1 MRVSVDPTWAK
12 ILKVVAII
20 MTVML
25 IVSFFIV
32 FPLAKSLISKELAN
46 EDFDSTEV
54 DMVYSYTYGILVL
67 IMIGAMIL
75 QVFTLVAALK
85 CSRDGS
91 WRAGA
96 ITFGVIMTVSEVLSI
111 AKMFQSP
118 MQLVTGLISLVL
130 SILYLVAAVNCKPI
144 IHHDESTGSPYT
156 SNDSPYTGSSNS
168 NDSTDDYYRY

>member
-1 MRVSVDPTWAK
+1 MRVSVDPKWAK

-20 MTVML
+20 MTVMT

-32 FPLAKSLISKELAN
+32 FPLAKSVISKELAN
-46 EDFDSTEV
+46 ENLDSTEV
-54 DMVYSYTYGILVL
+54 DMIYSYTYGILVF
-67 IMIGAMIL
+67 IMIAAMIL

-96 ITFGVIMTVSEVLSI
+96 ITFGIIMTVSEVLSI
-111 AKMFQSP
+111 AKMFQNP
-118 MQLVTGLISLVL
+118 IQLVTGLASLVL

-144 IHHDESTGSPYT
+144 VHYDESNNSPYT
-156 SNDSPYTGSSNS
+156 SNGSPYTGSSNS